1 MIDLIKKQQSVWESL
16 KNSGKPVV
24 LYGMGDGADKVL
36 KAFEKFNIQ
45 TAGVMA
51 SDEFVRGQSF
61 HGFKVKKLSE
71 LEAELGDF
79 TVALCFA
86 SQLPDVMAAIKN
98 VAQRHKTLVPS
109 VPVFGDI
116 LFDEKISGSIHFT
129 PGMCYDDAPNGNK
142 SAIHWDLVLIMTP
155 EYGGGEIWFDDVLI
169 RKDGRFVIPELECL
183 NPENLM

>member
-116 LFDEKISGSIHFT
+116 LFDAYSLAVCMWGI
-129 PGMCYDDAPNGNK
+129 
-142 SAIHWDLVLIMTP
+142 AIPAALLGAFVFHWPVPLVFACTCLDEIGKLPWVYAHYKKYKWVRDLT
-155 EYGGGEIWFDDVLI
+155 
-169 RKDGRFVIPELECL
+169 RQRT
-183 NPENLM
+183 